1 MTKLSTEEK
10 LSKIAKKR
18 KDALE
23 KAKRLAEQE
32 KALKLETK
40 LKYLEEL
47 NPIALAA
54 IDVFG
59 DSIPRD
65 REQAKAF
72 FNKVRNH
79 NNNNNNN
86 YQYRR

>member
-1 MTKLSTEEK
+1 MAKLSTEEK
-10 LSKIAKKR
+10 LAKIARQR

-72 FNKVRNH
+72 FNRMGNQ
-79 NNNNNNN
+79 NNNNND